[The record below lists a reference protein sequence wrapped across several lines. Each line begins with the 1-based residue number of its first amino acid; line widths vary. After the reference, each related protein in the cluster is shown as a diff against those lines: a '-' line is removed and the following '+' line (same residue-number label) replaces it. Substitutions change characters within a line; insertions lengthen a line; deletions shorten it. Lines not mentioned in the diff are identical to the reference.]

1 MRLFVAIP
9 MGAAVVEE
17 LAAIGARL
25 KSREDGL
32 RWAAAESWHITLQFL
47 GKTDEEQTACVL
59 ERLRAVRS
67 RPVEIALEGLGFFEG
82 AGVFF
87 AGVRLTPELITLEQR
102 VTAATELCGFVPEAR
117 PFHPHITLARSRGN
131 AGQSGLRALRRKVQG
146 EPRFKRFV
154 AREFLL
160 YESFPGAEGSRYEMR
175 ARFALRGEEV

>member
-9 MGAAVVEE
+9 LGAAVMDE

-25 KSREDGL
+25 RSREDGL

-47 GKTDEEQTACVL
+47 GKTDEGQYTCVV

-67 RPVEIALEGLGFFEG
+67 RPVEIVLEGLGFFER

-87 AGVRLTPELITLEQR
+87 AGVRLTPELVHLQQR
-102 VTAATELCGFVPEAR
+102 VTTATEVCGYVPEAR
-117 PFHPHITLARSRGN
+117 PFNPHITLARKRGSVR
-131 AGQSGLRALRRKVQG
+131 QSGMGAVRARLQG
-146 EPRFKRFV
+146 EPRFTRFV

-160 YESFPGAEGSRYEMR
+160 YESIPGAEGSRYEIH
-175 ARFALRGEEV
+175 ARFALRGDEA